1 MPRPPFVLAL
11 ATPAWRGVSEAR
23 IESAADS
30 LGPGVEVPRPGPG
43 ETVIFE
49 VRRARGSRG
58 E

>member
-1 MPRPPFVLAL
+1 VPRLPFVLAL
-11 ATPAWRGVSEAR
+11 ATPAWLGAGEV
-23 IESAADS
+23 ESAADS
-30 LGPGVEVPRPGPG
+30 LGPGVEVPRPGAG